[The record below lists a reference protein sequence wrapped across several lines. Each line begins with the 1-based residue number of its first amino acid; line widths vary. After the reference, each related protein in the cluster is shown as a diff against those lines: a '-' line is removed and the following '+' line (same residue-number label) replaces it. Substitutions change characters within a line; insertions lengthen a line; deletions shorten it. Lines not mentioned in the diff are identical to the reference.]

1 MMARTAQHK
10 HNTFPSVLDALARHP
25 RFVVDQRVQEQEGVV
40 RCELHR
46 VEELHLHPLFDL
58 GKGLQPAGALAS
70 IDPQAVCRQAGWSFS
85 LGPGPADAPL
95 DLSRPA
101 VSPRG
106 REGGEGGGYH
116 ALKRYGGGPSLW
128 RPQKEVNMS
137 ENDSKVPAVVSREEA
152 VDRVL
157 GPYITA
163 LNRVGVNE
171 QRLARQ
177 LFEEL
182 QATEAQHMRLK
193 GGITDEDRLLRAGGR
208 ILAESEDEVIIE
220 WPSRNWPI
228 QQRAR
233 QDAQKLMGL
242 YPAERQ
248 EVDVSQKALIVV
260 RKFSEEADEDLE
272 EAEE

>member
-1 MMARTAQHK
+1 
-10 HNTFPSVLDALARHP
+10 
-25 RFVVDQRVQEQEGVV
+25 
-40 RCELHR
+40 
-46 VEELHLHPLFDL
+46 
-58 GKGLQPAGALAS
+58 
-70 IDPQAVCRQAGWSFS
+70 
-85 LGPGPADAPL
+85 
-95 DLSRPA
+95 
-101 VSPRG
+101 
-106 REGGEGGGYH
+106 
-116 ALKRYGGGPSLW
+116 
-128 RPQKEVNMS
+128 MS